1 MKRLVSL
8 LVCGLVLSGVFAG
21 LAAWGPSSVAQEGQ
35 EGNDPARDRTNLSL
49 DQQRIQILY
58 KELQEKL
65 LKLAD
70 ITEASDPQRAELLR
84 KAFKQGSEKR
94 IEERLAALV
103 KTIGSEQFG
112 LATREQKGVKDDL
125 DALLKLLMA
134 EGGPQRLTEQKKR
147 LEAYLRAVQR
157 LIKDQ
162 QEIDDT
168 IPHGNTGQLTGRQD
182 RVADNTKKV
191 GDDIAKNEGLGKS
204 GDGKSGDS
212 KSGDGKSGD
221 GKSGDGKS
229 KSGDGKS
236 GDGKSGDGKSGDGK
250 SKSGDGKSGDG
261 KSKSGDGKSGDGKSK
276 SGDGKSG
283 DGKSGDGKS
292 KSGDGKSGDGKSG
305 DGKSKSGDGKSGD
318 GKSGDGK
325 SKSGDGKSG
334 DGKSKSSKSKGGGGS
349 ESDPRKEPG
358 EGEPGESEGE
368 QTPQDKLERTKK
380 RIYEAEKRM
389 REAKQRLE
397 KAEREG
403 AKAES
408 EQALAELRKIEK
420 ELEDLLRQL
429 REEELERLLAFL
441 EARFKKMRDME
452 VAVYEGTLRLDRTP
466 IKQRAAAFTTQA
478 GRLSRDQSLIEIEA
492 EKALNLLREDGTSV
506 AMTEAVTEMIGDMK
520 QVQVYL
526 AQAKTSEI
534 PTQQVEE
541 DIIAA
546 LDEMIEALK
555 RNLRNLRDPPKSRPG
570 DGGPPPDPSLI
581 DLLAEVKMLRSLQM
595 RVNNRTERYRKQ
607 LANPDDDI
615 GTATKEDLIKGL
627 DELRERED
635 RIFRATR
642 DIVTGRNK

>member
-8 LVCGLVLSGVFAG
+8 LLCGLLLVVAMAG
-21 LAAWGPSSVAQEGQ
+21 LAAWSASSVAQEGDDQ
-35 EGNDPARDRTNLSL
+35 ARDRTNLSL
-49 DQQRIQILY
+49 DQQRVQIRY
-58 KELQEKL
+58 KELQETL
-65 LKLAD
+65 LKLAQAV
-70 ITEASDPQRAELLR
+70 EATDPQRAELLR

-94 IEERLAALV
+94 IEERLADLV
-103 KTIGSEQFG
+103 KIIGKEQFG
-112 LATREQKGVKDDL
+112 TALTEQKGVKDDL

-134 EGGPQRLTEQKKR
+134 EAGPQRLTEQKKR
-147 LEAYLRAVQR
+147 LEAYLKAVQR

-162 QEIDDT
+162 QEIDDQ
-168 IPHGNTGQLTGRQD
+168 IPRGNTGQLSGRQD
-182 RVADNTKKV
+182 KV
-191 GDDIAKNEGLGKS
+191 RDRTEKLGNEIAKNEGLGKS
-204 GDGKSGDS
+204 GDGKSSDG
-212 KSGDGKSGD
+212 KSSDGKSSDGKSADGKSSDGKSGD

-236 GDGKSGDGKSGDGK
+236 GDGKSGDGKSKSGDGKSGDGK

-318 GKSGDGK
+318 GKS
-325 SKSGDGKSG
+325 KSG
-334 DGKSKSSKSKGGGGS
+334 KGGKGG

-358 EGEPGESEGE
+358 DGDGGESQGE
-368 QTPQDKLERTKK
+368 QTPQDRLERTKK

-403 AKAES
+403 AKEES
-408 EQALAELRKIEK
+408 KEALVQLKAIEK

-441 EARFKKMRDME
+441 EARFKKMLE
-452 VAVYEGTLRLDRTP
+452 LEIAVYEGTLRLDRTP
-466 IKQRAAAFTTQA
+466 VNQRAAAFTTQT

-526 AQAKTSEI
+526 AQGKTAVL

-546 LDEMIEALK
+546 LEEMIEALK
-555 RNLRNLRDPPKSRPG
+555 RAQRNLRDPPKSPPG
-570 DGGPPPDPSLI
+570 QPGPPPDPSLI
-581 DLLAEVKMLRSLQM
+581 DLLAEVKMLKSLQL
-595 RVNNRTERYRKQ
+595 RVNRRTENFRRQ
-607 LANPDDDI
+607 LDKPEDEI

-627 DELRERED
+627 EELRERED